1 MDTKLDVKTTR
12 IFVSLFIGALVALT
26 AVCCAMSAV
35 M

>member
-1 MDTKLDVKTTR
+1 MNTKLDVKTTR
-12 IFVSLFIGALVALT
+12 FFISLFLGALVALT